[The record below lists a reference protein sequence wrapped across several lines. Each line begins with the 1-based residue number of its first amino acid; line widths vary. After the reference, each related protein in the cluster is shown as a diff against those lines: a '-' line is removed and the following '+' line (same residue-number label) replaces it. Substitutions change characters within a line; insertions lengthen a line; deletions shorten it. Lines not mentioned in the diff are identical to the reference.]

1 MTLKDDNPLIH
12 DKITVPTQKPR
23 TSRPRLL
30 DVLTDNLTNYTATI
44 VNGRAGTGKTTLSAE
59 FARRATRSVCW
70 YKVDAADAE
79 LGVFCQYLISTLRFQ
94 RPRLKAERL
103 MEIVG
108 SLMEITESVE
118 TDRAEVLAEAFVFQ
132 LAEPRQAGEEPL
144 LIIIED
150 LHLIYDAEWV
160 VPFFHRLLPLL
171 PADIHLIITCRSLPP
186 APLWRLRSKQMLR
199 VIEEAEL
206 AFTLEETARLF
217 ETYGLSEEHARI
229 ALRETNGRAAAIAN
243 FAATPGRAGR
253 AVADSLLAIEPHL
266 VTGSRGQRRPGL
278 LT

>member
-1 MTLKDDNPLIH
+1 MPRDDNHLIH

-59 FARRATRSVCW
+59 FARRVTRPVCW

-79 LGVFCQYLISTLRFQ
+79 IGVFCRYLISTLHLQ
-94 RPRLKAERL
+94 RSTLDAERL
-103 MEIVG
+103 MEI
-108 SLMEITESVE
+108 TESGE
-118 TDRAEVLAEAFVFQ
+118 SDRAEMLAEAFVFQ
-132 LAEPRQAGEEPL
+132 LAEPRQVGEEPL

-150 LHLIYDAEWV
+150 LHLIYDADWV

-171 PADIHLIITCRSLPP
+171 PAEIHLIITCRSLPP

-199 VIEEAEL
+199 VVEEAEL
-206 AFTLEETARLF
+206 AFNLEEVSRLF

-229 ALRETNGRAAAIAN
+229 ALGETNGRAAAIAN

-253 AVADSLLAIEPHL
+253 AVADSFLAIEP
-266 VTGSRGQRRPGL
+266 VTATGSMGQRSPQL
-278 LT
+278 PA

>member
-1 MTLKDDNPLIH
+1 MLKEDNLLIH

-30 DVLTDNLTNYTATI
+30 DVLTDNLTTYTATI

-59 FARRATRSVCW
+59 FARRATRPVCW

-79 LGVFCQYLISTLRFQ
+79 LGVFCQYLISTLGLQ
-94 RPRLKAERL
+94 RPTLDAGR
-103 MEIVG
+103 
-108 SLMEITESVE
+108 LMEITESVE
-118 TDRAEVLAEAFVFQ
+118 SDRAEVLAEAFVFQ
-132 LAEPRQAGEEPL
+132 LAEPRPAGEEPL

-150 LHLIYDAEWV
+150 LHLIYDADWV

-171 PADIHLIITCRSLPP
+171 PAEIHLIITCRSLPP

-199 VIEEAEL
+199 VIEETEL
-206 AFTLEETARLF
+206 AFNLEEVARLF

-229 ALRETNGRAAAIAN
+229 AMRDTNGRAAAIAN

-253 AVADSLLAIEPHL
+253 AVADSFMAIEPRSAITS
-266 VTGSRGQRRPGL
+266 TGPRSSELP
-278 LT
+278 T